1 MKLKNMYNKMIDLT
15 NIFGLFIPG
24 EQLNGTNT
32 AKTFNELKEKPI
44 FHIGMYKKL
53 ILNHLNFNT
62 KVLKFFKESN
72 KDFDIQDIKDA
83 GEYVVFNRAWSYIS
97 EVNLDNK
104 GYIDA
109 IKHYSDDDFRDTLDK
124 GIEFFI
130 QDELYERCAL
140 LLKIKEKSIEL
151 QK

>member
-1 MKLKNMYNKMIDLT
+1 MYNKMIDLT

-24 EQLNGTNT
+24 EQLDGTNT

-44 FHIGMYKKL
+44 FHVGMYKKL
-53 ILNHLNFNT
+53 ILNHLNFNI

-72 KDFDIQDIKDA
+72 KDFDVDDIKEA
-83 GEYVVFNRAWSYIS
+83 GEFVVFNRAWSYIS
-97 EVNLDNK
+97 EVDLDNQ

-109 IKHYSDDDFRDTLDK
+109 IKHYSDNEFIDTLDK

>member
-1 MKLKNMYNKMIDLT
+1 MKLKNMYDKMIDLT

-24 EQLNGTNT
+24 EQLDGTNT

-53 ILNHLNFNT
+53 ILNHLNFNI

-72 KDFDIQDIKDA
+72 KDFDVDDIKEA
-83 GEYVVFNRAWSYIS
+83 GEFVVFNRAWSYIS
-97 EVNLDNK
+97 EVDLDNQ

-109 IKHYSDDDFRDTLDK
+109 IKHYSDNEFIDTLDK